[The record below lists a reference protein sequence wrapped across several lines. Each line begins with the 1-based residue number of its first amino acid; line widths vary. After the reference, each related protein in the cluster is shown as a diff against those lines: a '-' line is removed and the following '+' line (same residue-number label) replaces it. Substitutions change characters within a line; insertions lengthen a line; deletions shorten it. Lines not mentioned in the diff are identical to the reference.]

1 MSIKGIIQVHRTKME
16 SAGLLRWA
24 EAQPLSARTAAMRPS
39 LLKVQAALA
48 ERPDR
53 FAVVQPSPM
62 SILFEYT
69 LPKLEPVLVE
79 LGEERTEQIVS
90 RLCEHGKAMIE
101 EHGLDGSRR
110 HLEELFLDLTN
121 YGEEIRQE
129 PYKVP
134 VLCED
139 TGEKVE
145 LEVLSG
151 IDFVIEAYRMV
162 SFEGRGQGYLIL
174 KLKGKISKMEVDE
187 QGMISIQM
195 KPETNNS
202 DLIILER
209 IKNLQRL
216 DLKETQVSDLTPL
229 KGLASLRKLNLSET
243 PVSDLT
249 PLSGLTSLRELNLG
263 RTQVSDITSLSGL
276 TSLQVLNL
284 RRTQI
289 SDDSLAHLKELT
301 GLQRLGLERTQISSA
316 GLEHICGLVKLQFLN
331 LRGTNI
337 RGSGLKHL
345 AKMADLEDVDLS
357 RTSISVDALE
367 HLKGLPKLRTV
378 NLYRALLP
386 QISDELK
393 SMLPGVKFTWID
405 Y

>member
-1 MSIKGIIQVHRTKME
+1 ME

-229 KGLASLRKLNLSET
+229 KGL
-243 PVSDLT
+243 
-249 PLSGLTSLRELNLG
+249 TSLRELNLG